1 MTFGDPFEPSGP
13 EIEEGEIAD
22 DEALDDPGED
32 GDDEELP
39 AVVAIPLEEHLDLHG
54 FLPADMH
61 EIVRDYLDQAWEAGF
76 IEIRIIH
83 GRGIGAMR
91 DQVRTLL
98 SNDARI
104 ERCAA
109 APRER
114 GGDGATLA
122 WFRR

>member
-1 MTFGDPFEPSGP
+1 MTFGDPFEPSEP
-13 EIEEGEIAD
+13 EIGEGELA
-22 DEALDDPGED
+22 EEEELDDSGD

-54 FLPADMH
+54 FLPSDMH

-76 IEIRIIH
+76 TEIRIIH

-104 ERCAA
+104 ERYAA